1 MVVAEDLKVMG
12 WRLAK
17 VAISAKPS
25 QAKARYAIAA
35 LNRRLLVAAGQQ

>member
-1 MVVAEDLKVMG
+1 MVVAEVLKVIG
-12 WRLAK
+12 LA
-17 VAISAKPS
+17 ASRGSPFQPS